1 MDRIKAAQVFIAIV
15 EQGSM
20 VKAAEALDIS
30 RSMVTRYLS
39 EMEQWAGSRLLYR
52 STRRLGL
59 TDAGEKVLAGCYKLQ
74 EIEQEVKFSSVKE
87 TSSPKGLLR
96 ISTSQFFAEQVLSPF
111 TQDYLLRYPQ
121 VTIDMQISNHSVNL
135 VEERIDL
142 AIRITDDLDPN
153 VIAKKFGQLN
163 SVVCASPS
171 YLNQRGNPQ
180 QIAHLQHHNCLTY
193 SYYGSNVW
201 QFSHEKKGEREE
213 GVERAEKIK
222 SVQVSGNLSANDPAV
237 LLRSSLLGLG
247 ISLQPKYATMS
258 YFDSQQLIQ
267 LFPEYTPKPLTIYG
281 VYKSREY
288 MPKAM
293 RVLIDELALYIES
306 LDL

>member
-1 MDRIKAAQVFIAIV
+1 MKEF
-15 EQGSM
+15 
-20 VKAAEALDIS
+20 L
-30 RSMVTRYLS
+30 TWLN
-39 EMEQWAGSRLLYR
+39 EMEY
-52 STRRLGL
+52 
-59 TDAGEKVLAGCYKLQ
+59 
-74 EIEQEVKFSSVKE
+74 EI
-87 TSSPKGLLR
+87 
-96 ISTSQFFAEQVLSPF
+96 
-111 TQDYLLRYPQ
+111 
-121 VTIDMQISNHSVNL
+121 
-135 VEERIDL
+135 L
-142 AIRITDDLDPN
+142 AIPVPDMTLFLHMKPEI
-153 VIAKKFGQLN
+153 GQEL
-163 SVVCASPS
+163 V
-171 YLNQRGNPQ
+171 
-180 QIAHLQHHNCLTY
+180 
-193 SYYGSNVW
+193 
-201 QFSHEKKGEREE
+201 EKKGEREE

-222 SVQVSGNLSANDPAV
+222 SVQVSGNLSASDPAV